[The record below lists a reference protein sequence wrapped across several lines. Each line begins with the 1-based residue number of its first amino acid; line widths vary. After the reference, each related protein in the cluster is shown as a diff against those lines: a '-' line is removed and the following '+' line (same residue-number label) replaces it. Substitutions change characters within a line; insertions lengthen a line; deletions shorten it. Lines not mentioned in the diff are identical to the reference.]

1 MTHHI
6 RSKAVFNWSGGKD
19 SALAL
24 HQVLQEDRYEIV
36 ALLTTV
42 NRSTRRS
49 SMHGIPTELLQRQAD
64 SIGIPLYVVDLTPKG
79 NMEDYE
85 TAMRGAVEH
94 FKAIGAG
101 RFIFGDIF
109 LHDVRTYREKQL
121 APYGIEVIE
130 PLWGRTSGQIMEE
143 FLASGL
149 ETVIVTTTADV
160 LGRDRRETGRRPA
173 RRSRSLRGKR
183 RIPYVLLR
191 RGNVPHESAFHA
203 RGSDAA
209 KLSGQARRRYGTFL
223 YLLVRRPERVNP
235 GTCKASDISGEQT
248 GKMRERPGNAR
259 RQPENNREKHGSNP
273 ERPGKT
279 GNTDPDKYWKS
290 TKEGACGTP

>member
-160 LGRDRRETGRRPA
+160 LGREFIGRR
-173 RRSRSLRGKR
+173 
-183 RIPYVLLR
+183 I
-191 RGNVPHESAFHA
+191 
-203 RGSDAA
+203 DA
-209 KLSGQARRRYGTFL
+209 KLVADLPEGVDPCGENGEYHTFCYGGGLFRTRVPFTL
-223 YLLVRRPERVNP
+223 GAPMQQSYPVRLDDGTERFY
-235 GTCKASDISGEQT
+235 TYWFADL
-248 GKMRERPGNAR
+248 NA
-259 RQPENNREKHGSNP
+259 
-273 ERPGKT
+273 
-279 GNTDPDKYWKS
+279 
-290 TKEGACGTP
+290 